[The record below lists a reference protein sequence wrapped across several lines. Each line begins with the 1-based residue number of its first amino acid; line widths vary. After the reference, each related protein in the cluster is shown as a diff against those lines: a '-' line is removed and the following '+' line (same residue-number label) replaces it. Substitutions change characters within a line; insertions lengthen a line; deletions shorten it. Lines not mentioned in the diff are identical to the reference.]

1 MRGAV
6 CTAYGPPSVMQVREI
21 RKPKPGSKDV
31 LIRVRAAALTTSDTR
46 IRGLQYPRRLR
57 VLLRVVVGLRAPR
70 NVMGLVLSG
79 DVESVG
85 SEVTRFKPGDEVFGL
100 DTRFKFGAHAEY
112 ACWPADDLL
121 ARKPAA
127 LTHEEAAAIPY
138 GGLMATF
145 FLRRAAVKQGQ
156 SVAVFGASGA
166 NGTSIVQLAT
176 HAGATVTA
184 ICSGRNCELVRSLG
198 AAACV
203 DYTVEDFTTSNVS
216 FHAVIDAVG
225 GLKNPPS
232 KEKVARVLTHGGV
245 YVSVDETMPRF
256 TQADLENLASLAAEG
271 SLKPV
276 IDRTYPLDRIAE
288 AHAYVDQGHKRGNV
302 ILVVSPSDE

>member
-1 MRGAV
+1 MRAAI
-6 CTAYGPPSVMQVREI
+6 CTAYGPPEVMHVREI
-21 RKPKPGSKDV
+21 RKPKPRRKEV
-31 LIRVRAAALTTSDTR
+31 LIRVRATALTTSDTR

-57 VLLRVVVGLRAPR
+57 VLLRLVIGLRAPR
-70 NVMGLVLSG
+70 NAMGLVLSG
-79 DVESVG
+79 DIESVG
-85 SEVTRFKPGDEVFGL
+85 SDVTRFKPGDEVFGF
-100 DTRFKFGAHAEY
+100 DNRFKFGAHAEY

-127 LTHEEAAAIPY
+127 LSHEEAAAIPY

-145 FLRRAAVKQGQ
+145 FLRRAGVKRGQ
-156 SVAVFGASGA
+156 RVAVFGASGA
-166 NGTSIVQLAT
+166 NGTSMVQLAT
-176 HAGATVTA
+176 YAGATVTA

-198 AAACV
+198 ATECI
-203 DYTVEDFTTSNVS
+203 DYTVEDFTTSDVAYD
-216 FHAVIDAVG
+216 AVLDAVG
-225 GLKNPPS
+225 GLKNPPP
-232 KEKVARVLTHGGV
+232 KERVARVLTPGGV

-256 TQADLENLASLAAEG
+256 TQTDLEDLARLAAEG

-302 ILVVSPSDE
+302 ILVVSPAR

>member
-1 MRGAV
+1 MHV
-6 CTAYGPPSVMQVREI
+6 SEI
-21 RKPKPGSKDV
+21 PKPKPRRNEV

-70 NVMGLVLSG
+70 NATGLVLSG

-85 SEVTRFKPGDEVFGL
+85 TDVTRFKPGDEVFGF
-100 DTRFKFGAHAEY
+100 DNGFKFGAHAEY

-121 ARKPAA
+121 ARKPAS
-127 LTHEEAAAIPY
+127 LSHEEAAAIPY

-145 FLRRAAVKQGQ
+145 FLRRAAVKRGQ
-156 SVAVFGASGA
+156 RVAVFGASGA
-166 NGTSIVQLAT
+166 NGTSMVQLAT
-176 HAGATVTA
+176 YAGATVTA

-198 AAACV
+198 ATECI
-203 DYTVEDFTTSNVS
+203 DYTVEDFTISDVAYD
-216 FHAVIDAVG
+216 AVLDAVG

-232 KEKVARVLTHGGV
+232 RDRVVTVLSPGGV

-256 TQADLENLASLAAEG
+256 TQTDLDDLAGLAAGG

-288 AHAYVDQGHKRGNV
+288 AHAYVDEGHKRGNV
-302 ILVVSPSDE
+302 ILVVSPAP